1 MRPTIYVG
9 LGGTGIRA
17 ISQAKKMYEDVYG
30 EGNIP
35 RCIAFLAVD
44 FNLKDIDS
52 PNLATPMGADAINI
66 PYNGSPREHYETRS
80 KRGAYKWMFDG
91 NTGSLQNRI
100 TDGAGQ
106 VRTTGRFYTEYIM
119 ASIEPAMQRCWQQ
132 VSNITYVNEDGFTV
146 PCEEIDIH
154 IVMSLAGGTGS
165 GSFINVAEM
174 IHRIYG
180 RRAHIIGY
188 GVLHGVFRAMD
199 PMGTQTRRVRENA
212 YSAIMD
218 LDYLMSAEMNNPV
231 TFEING
237 ATRTLTQPIFH
248 EFFVIDNTTANG
260 NIVPTVDALCEAI
273 GTCLFSSSG
282 DMGTRIQGG
291 QSNNRW
297 TQGNYGILHK
307 KGWVQSL
314 GGCQVVYKGEL
325 MAEIYA
331 KKFAAE
337 LIRKMCQE
345 GTDAQQIATKWTE
358 TAKVREDG
366 EDFNMLIDGIC
377 SPDSIQA
384 IKLPK
389 TSISDSLVEIKARID
404 TYTSS
409 LPEDFPKDD
418 AIEIL
423 KNEKAT
429 LLNNEIEEI
438 LRKEGGVGNAKRFL
452 ESLKPIIERYS
463 GEMTTEALALNGTL
477 TNVNDML
484 TKRIN
489 EYEVYCKKLITFDKR
504 KQEYLDEVNRK
515 AKEKLRI
522 RIEIRRREIANDV
535 FVSLANYIAVRLQ
548 RISELIQ
555 ILEELRNRYNKE
567 ANESQN
573 LNGSAHVFEY
583 DLSTRERSNIQI
595 NAEEVNL
602 AAFNATLTKS
612 LLEVDIKNELET
624 IIYDFAKS
632 RPQAEEY
639 RTKRLIDIINGL
651 SDEAYAILKDA
662 IQTKSSTLLR
672 INNRG
677 QENNDGMPT
686 ELMVREYMFSL
697 YSDAEEACRLQN
709 DESFI
714 RMATGA
720 AGCQFVPNDLEQLR
734 QKMYVFRADYAVIP
748 YCIDSLDETVKGCYD
763 TMVSSATGGQVGF
776 NPHFDKVLFDEM
788 RIKNFKLE
796 PELPNEAM
804 FYWICGQ
811 IFGYIEITETSYIME
826 KDKDGTPV
834 KIASKE
840 DVTHPKYISNR
851 KGKYYFWEDKSRE
864 NGADK
869 KWYPI
874 GGIST
879 GDRMK
884 AFENFKALT
893 FPEYKQ
899 ELHQF
904 LSKVFADK
912 GNARLTVEIEQL
924 MNMGKDDYIDTVL
937 CTDKSSAT
945 YYSQRKKELAQIE
958 DEWDYIENEF
968 MNAVRNFR

>member
-17 ISQAKKMYEDVYG
+17 ISQAKKMYEEVYG

-35 RCIAFLAVD
+35 KCIAFLAVD

-52 PNLATPMGADAINI
+52 PNLATPMGADAV
-66 PYNGSPREHYETRS
+66 PLQYNGSPREHYETRS
-80 KRGAYKWMFDG
+80 KKGAYKWMFEG
-91 NTGSLQNRI
+91 NTGSLQNKI

-119 ASIEPAMQRCWQQ
+119 SAIEPAMQRCWQQ
-132 VSNITYVNEDGFTV
+132 VSNITYVNEDGFAV

-154 IVMSLAGGTGS
+154 VVMSVAGGTGA

-174 IHRIYG
+174 IHRNYG
-180 RRAHIIGY
+180 KRAHIIGY

-199 PMGTQTRRVRENA
+199 PMGNQVRRVRENA

-237 ATRTLTQPIFH
+237 AVRTFTQPIFH

-260 NIVPTVDALCEAI
+260 NIIPDVNALCEAI

-282 DMGTRIQGG
+282 DMGTKIQGG

-307 KGWVQSL
+307 KGWVQAL

-331 KKFAAE
+331 KKYAAE
-337 LIRKMCQE
+337 LIRTMCQE
-345 GTDAQQIATKWTE
+345 GANAQQLATTWTE

-366 EDFNMLIDGIC
+366 EEYNLLID
-377 SPDSIQA
+377 SIFDYDKIEA
-384 IKLPK
+384 IKLPR
-389 TSISDSLVEIKARID
+389 TDISDTVVETRAKID
-404 TYTSS
+404 TYTNN
-409 LPEDFPKDD
+409 LVDFPTEDTIT
-418 AIEIL
+418 AL
-423 KNEKAT
+423 KEEKKN
-429 LLNNEIEEI
+429 LLNSEIEEI
-438 LRKEGGVGNAKRFL
+438 LRREGGVGDVKLFL
-452 ESLKPIIERYS
+452 ESLKPILERYS
-463 GEMTTEALALNGTL
+463 FEMTTEASEFGKNL
-477 TNVNDML
+477 TNVSESLNKEMND
-484 TKRIN
+484 
-489 EYEVYCKKLITFDKR
+489 YEVYRGKLITFDK
-504 KQEYLDEVNRK
+504 KKLELLGNVNRK
-515 AKEKLRI
+515 AKNKLKI
-522 RIEIRRREIANDV
+522 AYEIKRREIANEI
-535 FVSLANYIAVRLQ
+535 FIALTKSVTEKLQ
-548 RISELIQ
+548 RINELIKVLQ
-555 ILEELRNRYNKE
+555 DLRNKYNRE

-573 LNGSAHVFEY
+573 LNGNAHVFEY
-583 DLSTRERSNIQI
+583 DLSTTERANITI
-595 NAEEVNL
+595 SANDVNL
-602 AAFNATLTKS
+602 ATFNATLKKS
-612 LLEVDIKNELET
+612 LLEIDIEKELELA
-624 IIYDFAKS
+624 IYDFAKS
-632 RPQAEEY
+632 RPAAEEF
-639 RTKRLIDIINGL
+639 RTKRLIDIINDL
-651 SDEAYAILKDA
+651 SDDAYARLKDA

-677 QENNDGMPT
+677 QENDDGMPT

-697 YSDAEEACRLQN
+697 YSNPDETCRIQN
-709 DESFI
+709 DDSFI
-714 RMATGA
+714 RLATGA
-720 AGCQFVPNDLEQLR
+720 AGCQFVPNDLKQLR

-748 YCIDSLDETVKGCYD
+748 YCIDSLDETVQDAYERQ
-763 TMVSSATGGQVGF
+763 VRNSASGQVGF
-776 NPHFDKVLFDEM
+776 NPHFDKMLFEEM
-788 RIKNFKLE
+788 RMKNFKLE

-811 IFGYIEITETSYIME
+811 IFGYTEVTETSYIME
-826 KDKDGTPV
+826 KDKDNTPI

-851 KGKYYFWEDKSRE
+851 KGKYYFWEAKNRE

-879 GDRMK
+879 GDRGK
-884 AFENFKALT
+884 AYDNFKAITLAE
-893 FPEYKQ
+893 FKQ
-899 ELHQF
+899 DLHD
-904 LSKVFADK
+904 LITKIIAES
-912 GNARLTVEIEQL
+912 GNARLTAQIEQL
-924 MNMGKDDYIDTVL
+924 RQMGKEDYIDTVM

-945 YYSQRKKELAQIE
+945 YYSQRKQELRQIE

-968 MNAVRNFR
+968 MNAIKNFK